1 LLLLFLRRPGAALP
15 ALFLLLGLIYASW
28 TARIPALRDALAL
41 GPAQLGLVLL
51 GGGVG
56 AVVSF
61 PLAAWLVARYGARG
75 AAWRAGL
82 ALLALLPCIALA
94 SSMTLLIAMM
104 FALGAASSCFDVA
117 INALG
122 AEAEKAARR
131 SIMSRLHAWFCVGT
145 LSGALLAAA
154 LAAMKFTPLAHFCM
168 VTLALLLPLWLACRP
183 PPHERRAARRGSQTR
198 PAPTALTEAGYLSL
212 PHGPLVA
219 LGILGFCG
227 AISEGAIAEWSGV
240 FMKDHLGVGDGAAP
254 LAFAAFT
261 GTMLLARLL
270 ADRLKDRF
278 SARRVVAYG
287 SLLAACG
294 IFLALLSPW
303 LALTLFGFALAGA
316 GVAAVFPFVFSAA
329 GRHGA
334 LALAGV
340 ATMSYSGGLIGPPWI
355 GFLAHSFGLQAALAF
370 VGVLSLVVAFAANRT
385 RLLE

>member
-1 LLLLFLRRPGAALP
+1 MLLFFPRRTGAALP
-15 ALFLLLGLIYASW
+15 TLFLLLGLIYASW

-61 PLAAWLVARYGARG
+61 PLAAWLVARYNPRG

-82 ALLALLPCIALA
+82 ALLALLPGVALA
-94 SSMTLLIAMM
+94 PSMAVLIAMM
-104 FALGAASSCFDVA
+104 FVLGAASSCFDVA

-122 AEAEKAARR
+122 TDAEKEAGR

-154 LAAMKFTPLAHFCM
+154 LAAMEFTPLAHFCL
-168 VTLALLLPLWLACRP
+168 VTLTLSLPLWLACRP
-183 PPHERRAARRGSQTR
+183 ATAAAANIR
-198 PAPTALTEAGYLSL
+198 PAATALTESGYLNL

-261 GTMLLARLL
+261 GTMLVARLL

-278 SARRVVAYG
+278 SARRVVAQG

-303 LALTLFGFALAGA
+303 LGLTLFGFAVAGA

-370 VGVLSLVVAFAANRT
+370 VGLLSVVVAVAANRT